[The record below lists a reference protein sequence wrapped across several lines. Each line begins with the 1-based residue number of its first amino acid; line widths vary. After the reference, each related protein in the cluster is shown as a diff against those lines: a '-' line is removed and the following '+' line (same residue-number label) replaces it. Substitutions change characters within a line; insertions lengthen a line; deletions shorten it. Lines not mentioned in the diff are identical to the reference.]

1 LNQTSSR
8 PTQPYQG
15 ATSPGEGFIMS
26 ISLIE
31 ECHRRAREARRSAD
45 TASMPSKKA
54 NFLEMEQRWLLAAR
68 SVAPKSMAQRKK
80 PMTQQTIQ
88 PKSAPFKGRPIKFTP
103 ERIQQIKNLIA
114 QGKSR
119 EEIAGLI
126 GVTVGSLQV
135 TCSKL
140 GISLRR
146 PRLNPQNDLPGQG
159 VPCSGAVIFSPSQ
172 VTPVRFAFE
181 QVDQFLQSAQEAVP
195 GAEAAALHPDEIG
208 KQKAPTASL
217 ALAMQYKGL
226 ERATALDLADD
237 VLGQL
242 IIEAQVRG
250 MSVGQLVSALIRA
263 AMEKGLCQVLDAKY
277 HGTTTNRVSN
287 LV

>member
-1 LNQTSSR
+1 
-8 PTQPYQG
+8 
-15 ATSPGEGFIMS
+15 MS
-26 ISLIE
+26 TSLIE
-31 ECHRRAREARRSAD
+31 ECQRRAREARRSAEA
-45 TASMPSKKA
+45 ASMLSKKA
-54 NFLEMEQRWLLAAR
+54 NFLEMERRWLLVAR
-68 SVAPKSMAQRKK
+68 SVAPKSIAQRKK
-80 PMTQQTIQ
+80 PTTQQTIQ
-88 PKSAPFKGRPIKFTP
+88 PKTAPFKGRPIKFTP

-172 VTPVRFAFE
+172 VTPVRFEFE
-181 QVDQFLQSAQEAVP
+181 QVDQFLQSAQEAAVP
-195 GAEAAALHPDEIG
+195 EAEASALHPDESG
-208 KQKAPTASL
+208 KQKATTASL

-226 ERATALDLADD
+226 ERANTLDLTDD

-263 AMEKGLCQVLDAKY
+263 AMEKGLCQVLDADQSYGRK
-277 HGTTTNRVSN
+277 
-287 LV
+287 LVAA

>member
-1 LNQTSSR
+1 M
-8 PTQPYQG
+8 PT
-15 ATSPGEGFIMS
+15 
-26 ISLIE
+26 SLID
-31 ECHRRAREARRSAD
+31 ECYRRAADARRLAEA
-45 TASMPSKKA
+45 ASMPSNKV
-54 NFLEMEQRWLLAAR
+54 NFLGMEQRWLLAAR
-68 SVAPKSMAQRKK
+68 SVTAKSSSGGQASKPVAQQTILNR
-80 PMTQQTIQ
+80 PVAQQTIQ
-88 PKSAPFKGRPIKFTP
+88 VKEPKSQPAPRKGRPTKFTA
-103 ERIQQIKNLIA
+103 ERLQQINDLIA

-146 PRLNPQNDLPGQG
+146 PRLNPQNELPGQIA
-159 VPCSGAVIFSPSQ
+159 PCSGTVISSPSQ

-181 QVDQFLQSAQEAVP
+181 QADQFLQSAQEAVP
-195 GAEAAALHPDEIG
+195 EAEAVALRPDESG
-208 KQKAPTASL
+208 KQKVPADSL
-217 ALAMQYKGL
+217 ALTMQYKGL
-226 ERATALDLADD
+226 QRASALDLNDD

-263 AMEKGLCQVLDAKY
+263 AIDTQGTSKAPDAGNAAAEGNGLI
-277 HGTTTNRVSN
+277 G
-287 LV
+287 

>member
-1 LNQTSSR
+1 
-8 PTQPYQG
+8 
-15 ATSPGEGFIMS
+15 MS
-26 ISLIE
+26 TNLIE
-31 ECHRRAREARRSAD
+31 ECHRRAREARRSAEA
-45 TASMPSKKA
+45 ASMPSRKA
-54 NFLEMEQRWLLAAR
+54 SFLEMEQRWLLAAR
-68 SVAPKSMAQRKK
+68 SVAPKSIAQRKK
-80 PMTQQTIQ
+80 PMTHPTIQ
-88 PKSAPFKGRPIKFTP
+88 PKTAPFKGRPIKFTP
-103 ERIQQIKNLIA
+103 ERIQQIKRLIA

-119 EEIAGLI
+119 EEVAGVI

-195 GAEAAALHPDEIG
+195 EAEAALHPDEIG

-237 VLGQL
+237 VVGQL
-242 IIEAQVRG
+242 IIEAQVPGYECWSPR
-250 MSVGQLVSALIRA
+250 QRA
-263 AMEKGLCQVLDAKY
+263 
-277 HGTTTNRVSN
+277 H
-287 LV
+287 

>member
-1 LNQTSSR
+1 
-8 PTQPYQG
+8 
-15 ATSPGEGFIMS
+15 
-26 ISLIE
+26 
-31 ECHRRAREARRSAD
+31 
-45 TASMPSKKA
+45 
-54 NFLEMEQRWLLAAR
+54 
-68 SVAPKSMAQRKK
+68 
-80 PMTQQTIQ
+80 MTQQTIQ
-88 PKSAPFKGRPIKFTP
+88 PKSAPFKGRPIKFTL

-159 VPCSGAVIFSPSQ
+159 VPCSATVISSPSQ
-172 VTPVRFAFE
+172 VTPVRFEFE

-195 GAEAAALHPDEIG
+195 EAEASALHPDESG
-208 KQKAPTASL
+208 KQKPTTASL

-226 ERATALDLADD
+226 ERANALDLTDD

-250 MSVGQLVSALIRA
+250 MSVGHLVSALIRA
-263 AMEKGLCQVLDAKY
+263 AMEKGLCQVLDEHSREQSARAMA
-277 HGTTTNRVSN
+277 HERM
-287 LV
+287 